1 MPLKVNG
8 ETVNPDWVHDE
19 FSQIKSYHERTT
31 HASCCERDNEF
42 MSQAKENVIRR
53 LLIAQEA
60 DKSVPKL
67 SDNEID
73 LAIRQLKKEMGG
85 ETQFFAHYGILPD
98 QEKLIR
104 PSIDQSVRVD
114 KHVREIC
121 GDLEPENEDALKE
134 FYQNNLDKWM
144 TEESIRCLH
153 IYRGFRSDRNREDLY
168 KELTT
173 VRLSINEES
182 EFFEAAKKLTDK
194 EHDEIDLGWFKR
206 GDIMEEFEI
215 ITFSMRVGE
224 VSPVFSTHHG
234 FHLAFVAEKKPATPI
249 PFDEVREEVISEYKI
264 ERREKRLH
272 AHVDDLYKIAEIIGE
287 IDEE

>member
-1 MPLKVNG
+1 MPLNVNG
-8 ETVNPDWVHDE
+8 EIVNPDWVHDE

-31 HASCCERDNEF
+31 HASCCERDDEF

-60 DKSVPKL
+60 DKAVPKL

-85 ETQFFAHYGILPD
+85 EAQFYAHYGILPN
-98 QEKLIR
+98 QEDMIR

-114 KHVREIC
+114 KHVRSIC
-121 GDLEPENEDALKE
+121 GNLEPEGDDVLIQ
-134 FYQNNLDKWM
+134 FYQDNINKWM
-144 TEESIRCLH
+144 SEETIRCLH
-153 IYRGFRSDRNREDLY
+153 IYRGFRSDRNRDELY
-168 KELTT
+168 KELAA
-173 VRLSINEES
+173 VRLTIKNEAD
-182 EFFEAAKKLTDK
+182 FMQAAEKFTDK
-194 EHDEIDLGWFKR
+194 EQDEIDLGWFKR

-215 ITFSMRVGE
+215 ITFSMNQGE

-234 FHLAFVAEKKPATPI
+234 FHLAFVAEKNPAKPA
-249 PFDEVREEVISEYKI
+249 PFENVREEVLAEFKI

-272 AHVDDLYKIAEIIGE
+272 DHVDELRKHAQVVGD
-287 IDEE
+287 IDEN

>member
-1 MPLKVNG
+1 MPLNVNG
-8 ETVNPDWVHDE
+8 EIVNPDWVHDE

-31 HASCCERDNEF
+31 HASCCERDDEF

-60 DKSVPKL
+60 DKAVPKL

-85 ETQFFAHYGILPD
+85 EAQFYAHYGILPN
-98 QEKLIR
+98 QEDMIR

-114 KHVREIC
+114 KHVRSIC
-121 GDLEPENEDALKE
+121 GNLEPEGDDVLIQ
-134 FYQNNLDKWM
+134 FYQDNINKWM
-144 TEESIRCLH
+144 SEETIRCLH
-153 IYRGFRSDRNREDLY
+153 IYRGFRSDRNRDELY
-168 KELTT
+168 KELDA
-173 VRLSINEES
+173 VRLTIKNEAD
-182 EFFEAAKKLTDK
+182 FMQAAEKFTDK
-194 EHDEIDLGWFKR
+194 EQDEIDLGWFKR

-215 ITFSMRVGE
+215 ITFSMNQGE

-234 FHLAFVAEKKPATPI
+234 FHLAFVAEKNPAKPA
-249 PFDEVREEVISEYKI
+249 PFENVREEVLAEFKI

-272 AHVDDLYKIAEIIGE
+272 DHVDELRKHAQVVGD
-287 IDEE
+287 IDEN

>member
-1 MPLKVNG
+1 MPLNVNG
-8 ETVNPDWVHDE
+8 EIVNPDWVHDE

-31 HASCCERDNEF
+31 HASCCERDDEF

-60 DKSVPKL
+60 DKAVPKL

-85 ETQFFAHYGILPD
+85 EAQFYAHYGILPN
-98 QEKLIR
+98 QEDMIR

-114 KHVREIC
+114 KHVRSIC
-121 GDLEPENEDALKE
+121 GTLEPEGDDVLIQ
-134 FYQNNLDKWM
+134 FYQDNINKWM
-144 TEESIRCLH
+144 SEETIRCLH
-153 IYRGFRSDRNREDLY
+153 IYRGFRSDRNRDELY
-168 KELTT
+168 KELAA
-173 VRLSINEES
+173 VRLTIKNEAD
-182 EFFEAAKKLTDK
+182 FMQAAEKFTDK
-194 EHDEIDLGWFKR
+194 EQDEIDLGWFKR

-215 ITFSMRVGE
+215 ITFSMNQGE

-234 FHLAFVAEKKPATPI
+234 FHLAFVAEKNPAKPA
-249 PFDEVREEVISEYKI
+249 PFENVREEVLAEFKI

-272 AHVDDLYKIAEIIGE
+272 DHVDELRKHAQVVGD
-287 IDEE
+287 IDEN